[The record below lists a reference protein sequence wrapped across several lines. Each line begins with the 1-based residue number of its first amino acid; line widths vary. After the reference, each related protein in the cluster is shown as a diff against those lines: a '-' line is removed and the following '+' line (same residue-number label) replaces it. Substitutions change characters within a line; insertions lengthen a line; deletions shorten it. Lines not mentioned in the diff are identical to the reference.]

1 MERNKSNEPIRQQ
14 EEQNIQKPKERHSSA
29 FKETKQ
35 GEEKST
41 INPEE
46 ADLEQ
51 ERKEAR
57 RERD

>member
-1 MERNKSNEPIRQQ
+1 MERDQSKEPIRPQ
-14 EEQNIQKPKERHSSA
+14 EEKNIQKPKERQSSA
-29 FKETKQ
+29 FNETKQ

-41 INPEE
+41 INLEE

-51 ERKEAR
+51 ERKEAA